1 MTWQTEQHLCRGTRI
16 LTTNW
21 YYWLLRN
28 TRWHA
33 IVLFS
38 FLVDERFGR
47 WQPSRRRT
55 GKLIMEHAMFF
66 FTICFCFFALFI
78 IWIHIIHV
86 IPSIRAIPCD
96 VIVASIFLVP
106 STVSPPNGVRRSLSC
121 LLFPLTT
128 MVFRRSY
135 YNPFLVLLA
144 TFTRHDDEIACV
156 NSSLVPVP
164 ISIRVHLVVAWVR

>member
-66 FTICFCFFALFI
+66 FTICFCFF
-78 IWIHIIHV
+78 
-86 IPSIRAIPCD
+86 R
-96 VIVASIFLVP
+96 
-106 STVSPPNGVRRSLSC
+106 TVHNMNSYHSCHTFYSSDPLWRDRCFNFSGSVHSLS
-121 LLFPLTT
+121 TQ
-128 MVFRRSY
+128 RRAKV
-135 YNPFLVLLA
+135 LVLFVVSIDYHGFPAQLLQSISRLTCHLHA
-144 TFTRHDDEIACV
+144 ARWR
-156 NSSLVPVP
+156 NSLCEFFASPCP
-164 ISIRVHLVVAWVR
+164 HQY